1 MYHWLLPLLLLAA
14 YFMVLRFV
22 LPRLGVHT

>member
-1 MYHWLLPLLLLAA
+1 MYHWLLPPLLLAA